1 MVKKEFTYR
10 GKKLEELK
18 SLNMKDFMNLL
29 PSRER
34 RTLKRGFTEQ
44 EKILL
49 KLLKTKDNVKTH
61 CRDMIIIP
69 EMVGK
74 KINVYGGKSF
84 ELVVIE
90 DEMIGYRLGDFVLTR
105 KGVSHSAPGVGATKS
120 SSNISVK

>member
-61 CRDMIIIP
+61 CRDMVILP
-69 EMVGK
+69 TMVGK
-74 KINVYGGKSF
+74 TIRIHRGKDFVS
-84 ELVVIE
+84 IE
-90 DEMIGYRLGDFVLTR
+90 IQPEMIGHFLGEFALTR
-105 KGVSHSAPGVGATKS
+105 NKVSHSAPGVGATRS
-120 SSNISVK
+120 SSAVSVR